1 MFLVKT
7 VWIYQMRTWKFSVK
21 TVCRCF
27 NIKILVKSHGHRY
40 GVWENHNINWDQR
53 FWHADIQLV
62 GSWLAC
68 IVQYSYLS
76 PLLSIWFNT
85 FVLCLVLSPIILIC
99 PPLNRVVDT
108 SGTCSFKYEFFP
120 INSEQ
125 PIVQM
130 HRTYRQTPEWC
141 RSRRSWE
148 QSVFHLQQWWFCMT
162 THCIA
167 ERLQWTSCG
176 NPVLWHSMPATCK
189 HNVKC
194 GVSRLTD
201 RRNTVKQMLCDT
213 SKQNMLWGPAVGY
226 YRCRG

>member
-21 TVCRCF
+21 TVCHCF

-68 IVQYSYLS
+68 IVQYSCLS

-108 SGTCSFKYEFFP
+108 SGTCSFKYEFFSDQLRAA
-120 INSEQ
+120 NSANAQ
-125 PIVQM
+125 DLPADARMVQIKAFLRAVSLSSSAM
-130 HRTYRQTPEWC
+130 MVLYDNSLYRW
-141 RSRRSWE
+141 
-148 QSVFHLQQWWFCMT
+148 
-162 THCIA
+162 A
-167 ERLQWTSCG
+167 A
-176 NPVLWHSMPATCK
+176 SMNFLRKSSTLA
-189 HNVKC
+189 
-194 GVSRLTD
+194 
-201 RRNTVKQMLCDT
+201 
-213 SKQNMLWGPAVGY
+213 
-226 YRCRG
+226 